1 MTYDIQQRFSQ
12 YLHSIPIVFSHLE
25 GQYSY
30 DTIEGDDYTVLLT
43 PLGFHYV
50 AGTVP
55 TEPDA
60 FLKLIKD
67 YLRTHE
73 IEEFVLFGPNEDW
86 NAFLQTIFQQLRGI
100 VDQRFAYR
108 LNVERFRDRYDN
120 HTFKHQVKLDVMVD
134 EESTKPYLQVNI
146 RKDDK
151 IVSFCR
157 AFLLG
162 KGHAELDVFTEE
174 AYRGQQMAYE
184 TSLYLIQA
192 LLERNIVPD
201 WTCWRMKESSQH
213 LADKLGYEKANT
225 IPAYVWV
232 SDFGLDD

>member
-1 MTYDIQQRFSQ
+1 MTYNIQERFSQ
-12 YLHSIPIVFSHLE
+12 YSHSIPIVFSHLE

-30 DTIEGDDYTVLLT
+30 DTIEGDAYTILLT

-55 TEPDA
+55 KEPEE
-60 FLKLIKD
+60 FLTRIKA
-67 YLRTHE
+67 YLRSNE
-73 IEEFVLFGPNEDW
+73 VEEFVLFGPNEEW
-86 NAFLQTIFQQLRGI
+86 NAFLATIFQQLRGI
-100 VDQRFAYR
+100 VDQRFAYG

-120 HTFKHQVKLDVMVD
+120 HTFEHKVTLDVMVD
-134 EESTKPYLQVNI
+134 NESTKPYLQANI

-151 IVSFCR
+151 MVSFCR

-162 KGHAELDVFTEE
+162 KGHAELDVFTDE
-174 AYRGQQMAYE
+174 AHRGQRMAYE
-184 TSLYLIQA
+184 TSLHLIQA

-201 WTCWRMKESSQH
+201 WTCWRMKEASQQ
-213 LADKLGYEKANT
+213 LADKLGYERTST

-232 SDFGLDD
+232 SAFGLE